1 MARYLNCRI
10 EQKDSG
16 KSVAQIA
23 RQKCGISSSLLK
35 RLKYPGGILRNGKNC
50 RTIDTVNVGD
60 LLRFCLSD
68 GMVSNIHPE
77 YIPLKILYEDED
89 VLLIDK
95 IRGMSMHPSITEQS
109 GTVANAVQYHFNQQ
123 GQTAVFHAVNRL
135 DKGTSGLCLIAKH
148 QYAHAVLSAQL
159 QTKILHRRYYA
170 IAHGVVT
177 PPENRIEKPIKRAE
191 DSILRRVVS
200 LDGKPAV
207 TNYITRKRTENYT
220 LLELRL
226 ETGRTHQIRV
236 HMSNLGFPLVGDW
249 LYGFGDSEKAIING
263 QALHSCYLAFA
274 HPVTGRKFTFLS
286 PLPEDMQILLDN

>member
-1 MARYLNCRI
+1 MARYLSCRI

-16 KSVAQIA
+16 KSVTQIA

-35 RLKYPGGILRNGKNC
+35 RLKYPGGILCNGKAA
-50 RTIDTVNVGD
+50 RTIDTVNAGD

-68 GMVSNIHPE
+68 RRESNIQPE
-77 YIPLKILYEDED
+77 QIPLKILYEDED
-89 VLLIDK
+89 ILLIDK

-123 GQTAVFHAVNRL
+123 GQTSVFHAVNRL
-135 DKGTSGLCLIAKH
+135 DKDTSGLCLIAKH
-148 QYAHAVLSAQL
+148 QYAHAVLSAQI
-159 QTKILHRRYYA
+159 QAQSLHRRYYA
-170 IAHGVVT
+170 IVRGAVM

-191 DSILRRVVS
+191 GSILQRVVS

-236 HMSNLGFPLVGDW
+236 HLSNIGYPLVGDW
-249 LYGFGDSEKAIING
+249 LYGFGDTEKAVING
-263 QALHSCYLAFA
+263 QALHSCYLAFT